1 MQELKVIGIE
11 DGALIAASEDGDR
24 YRVAIDAV
32 MQTKIRQLQ
41 SQRTTTTR
49 VSPREIQAHI
59 RAGMSREQ
67 VAAATGASVE
77 DVERYEGPVLA
88 ERDHML
94 AQALATTVHIAGDDY
109 TSHSFGA
116 VIRERLAGLGARDE
130 RWACWKDEIHGWLIK
145 VEFTADDI
153 DHDARWA
160 YDARGQALQPL
171 NSEAGTLS
179 QHGEIRGGL
188 IPKLRAVDA
197 ESEQTDS
204 SRFDSGQ
211 FVVGPDASDLRS
223 MHDSQPQFE
232 VLPPPPEHS
241 LPTATAA
248 AMNRAEEPA
257 HSPNDTADLLEAL
270 RKRRGERQATPE
282 FDVFSEEADLNETV
296 IIERETVIIERETH
310 EPAPGEGAR
319 SIWGGASQPARSHDG
334 ETSPAPVADIDDAPK
349 RRGGRTSLPSWD
361 EIVFGS
367 KSDDDDNAP
376 A

>member
-41 SQRTTTTR
+41 SQRTTGTR

-59 RAGMSREQ
+59 RSGMSREQ
-67 VAAATGASVE
+67 VAAATGASIE

-94 AQALATTVHIAGDDY
+94 AQALATSVHIAGDDAL
-109 TSHSFGA
+109 SHSFGA
-116 VIRERLAGLGARDE
+116 VIRERLAGLHARDE
-130 RWACWKDEIHGWLIK
+130 RWACWKDEIHGWLVK
-145 VEFTADDI
+145 VEFTADEI
-153 DHDARWA
+153 DHDARWSF
-160 YDARGQALQPL
+160 DPRGQALQPL
-171 NSEAGTLS
+171 NGEAITLS

-197 ESEQTDS
+197 DS
-204 SRFDSGQ
+204 AGVDTSRFDSGQ
-211 FVVGPDASDLRS
+211 FVLDDSEALRPQL
-223 MHDSQPQFE
+223 DGQPQFE

-248 AMNRAEEPA
+248 ATNREDEPA

-282 FDVFSEEADLNETV
+282 FDVFADGEDLNETV
-296 IIERETVIIERETH
+296 VIERETVIFEREVH
-310 EPAPGEGAR
+310 EPASHHSSDSLWGSAEG
-319 SIWGGASQPARSHDG
+319 SGQDHES
-334 ETSPAPVADIDDAPK
+334 EPAPIAEIDHASKK
-349 RRGGRTSLPSWD
+349 RNGRTSLPSWD

-367 KSDDDDNAP
+367 KADDDIDP